1 MVSTSVYVIDRA
13 SDASE
18 GKQGREAA
26 CKDAQISEVENRVEE
41 KLESDATLLVAI
53 QIVMNSIS

>member
-1 MVSTSVYVIDRA
+1 MISTSVYVIDRA

-18 GKQGREAA
+18 GKQGKQHAEML
-26 CKDAQISEVENRVEE
+26 SRVEE

-53 QIVMNSIS
+53 QIVMISIS